1 MLAPRPAP
9 ALLFRQICVL
19 AAVAGVWAGRAPI
32 PGLTAAVLVWIA
44 AGALPRARLAVFLLC
59 VAAGAGLSLATRP
72 EAPPTPPDW
81 FEAGSSVRLQG
92 RVAEVSGQ
100 PDRRLRVLL
109 EDVRPEGD
117 LAAAPLPGRVNWTW
131 DRNKSAPGPRP
142 LPGQTVGLTAKLRP
156 VSGFANEGVGD
167 SSAYWAARNVRF
179 SAWTYGDRGQV
190 TLSGPGNTAAVLR
203 ERWRSALETALAPD
217 ASPVSEVGAETPPPT
232 PDDAASQARAMLPA
246 LLFGDRYG
254 LDSATLDMFTR
265 AGLVHSLALSG
276 QHLAL
281 AATAAALLVWLLSRG
296 RAAVLLRLP
305 RRGLLLITAAPP
317 AALYLWVGGAP
328 PSLVRAALMLLGG
341 ALFCLSRRARAPA
354 DPLFFAV
361 LCLLLAWPQSVFDL
375 SVQLS
380 VLSVAGIMA
389 ALPWLRPSVPA
400 RTPLGRAARGA
411 LTLIVVSLAAQLATL
426 PITLHTFG
434 RLTPLFP
441 LNLLWLPLLELVVL
455 PLAALG
461 AVLLTALGPQ
471 PVSDALFNLAAF
483 PGQGLIT
490 MLEWLRDHGRLVV
503 EQGLRPLAPAALG
516 YAAAGAAFVC
526 LRGRRGAESGAAR
539 RLALAAAL
547 LLPLGAV
554 IRETQDW
561 CARREQRVTLRVL
574 DVGQSQA
581 LALEWPGGR
590 LLLDGGGSLSPR
602 FDPGRD
608 VVAPALT
615 ANRPPRLNMVLASH
629 ADLDHVRGL
638 IAILETFD
646 VAAFGRSALPFIREK
661 DGDDSDAARLEA
673 MRLRRRVPLRE
684 FRAGDTLD
692 LGGGLSLDIV
702 HPPERGRFS
711 SNNGSLVARL
721 TLRGHG
727 LALLCGD
734 AQKPALRRM
743 LQSGADLRA
752 DVLVLPHHGS
762 ATSLSPDFYD
772 AVSPRVALISCGAY
786 NSFGF
791 PRPEVLAAL
800 AERGIP
806 VLTTAR
812 HGELRAT
819 WTGAGRNET
828 AAPVLT
834 VFRPFRSPGLAPT
847 PGASLSL
854 PGDAG

>member
-1 MLAPRPAP
+1 M
-9 ALLFRQICVL
+9 
-19 AAVAGVWAGRAPI
+19 
-32 PGLTAAVLVWIA
+32 
-44 AGALPRARLAVFLLC
+44 
-59 VAAGAGLSLATRP
+59 
-72 EAPPTPPDW
+72 
-81 FEAGSSVRLQG
+81 
-92 RVAEVSGQ
+92 
-100 PDRRLRVLL
+100 
-109 EDVRPEGD
+109 
-117 LAAAPLPGRVNWTW
+117 
-131 DRNKSAPGPRP
+131 
-142 LPGQTVGLTAKLRP
+142 
-156 VSGFANEGVGD
+156 
-167 SSAYWAARNVRF
+167 
-179 SAWTYGDRGQV
+179 
-190 TLSGPGNTAAVLR
+190 
-203 ERWRSALETALAPD
+203 
-217 ASPVSEVGAETPPPT
+217 
-232 PDDAASQARAMLPA
+232 
-246 LLFGDRYG
+246 
-254 LDSATLDMFTR
+254 
-265 AGLVHSLALSG
+265 
-276 QHLAL
+276 
-281 AATAAALLVWLLSRG
+281 
-296 RAAVLLRLP
+296 
-305 RRGLLLITAAPP
+305 
-317 AALYLWVGGAP
+317 
-328 PSLVRAALMLLGG
+328 
-341 ALFCLSRRARAPA
+341 
-354 DPLFFAV
+354 
-361 LCLLLAWPQSVFDL
+361 
-375 SVQLS
+375 
-380 VLSVAGIMA
+380 
-389 ALPWLRPSVPA
+389 
-400 RTPLGRAARGA
+400 
-411 LTLIVVSLAAQLATL
+411 
-426 PITLHTFG
+426 
-434 RLTPLFP
+434 
-441 LNLLWLPLLELVVL
+441 
-455 PLAALG
+455 
-461 AVLLTALGPQ
+461 
-471 PVSDALFNLAAF
+471 
-483 PGQGLIT
+483 
-490 MLEWLRDHGRLVV
+490 
-503 EQGLRPLAPAALG
+503 
-516 YAAAGAAFVC
+516 
-526 LRGRRGAESGAAR
+526 
-539 RLALAAAL
+539 
-547 LLPLGAV
+547 
-554 IRETQDW
+554 
-561 CARREQRVTLRVL
+561 L